1 MKPRTLSR
9 LAWSIGTFSIALM
22 ISALVLM
29 FVDRHVTLPAG
40 APDAGWNFSNVLNG
54 AVNIAVPAIG
64 LLLASRRPEHPI
76 GWMFLAAGFT
86 LGIGAFGLAYGVAAL
101 VAHPGSLPAGL
112 ALAWLGNWV
121 SFIPLGV
128 LAFLFLLFP
137 TGHLRTPR
145 WRPVARFMAGAFALL
160 TAFILIYA
168 TAAWRHP
175 FKQFSGGGPSGFLF
189 VVLLAGALGASL
201 VAIVVRFRGSVG
213 DERLQLKWFATSAV
227 LVVATF
233 FASFFSN
240 SSSTPPLLSVLQSLA
255 FVLLWTAI
263 GIAVLKYRLYEIDVV
278 ISRAVVYG
286 SLAVFITLVYAGLVI
301 GVGSLVGNRRN
312 PLLSAIAAALV
323 AVAFQPVRQR
333 AGRLANRV
341 VYGKRATPYEVLSDF
356 AGRIAGTYSSED
368 VLPRM
373 AQIVA
378 AGTGAERVVVWLRV
392 GNEFRAEAASDGS
405 PEVAVLP
412 VEGGASPSL
421 PPGEVGVPVTQNGE
435 LLGTISIRM
444 PRGEVLTS
452 AGERL
457 VSDVASQ
464 AGLVLRNVRLI
475 EELRASR
482 QRIVA
487 AQDQERRKLER
498 NIHDGAQQQLVAL
511 AVKANLAQSLA
522 RKDPERAEEMLS
534 QLKVDAQDAL
544 ENLRDLARGIYPPLL
559 ADQGL
564 VAALIAQARKSPV
577 PVTVEADGI
586 GRFPQDAEAAVY
598 FCTLEALQNVAKYAQ
613 ASGATIHLS
622 RTDGQLEFEVAD
634 DGVGFDQT
642 ARGYGTGT
650 QGMAD
655 RLAALGGRLVVT
667 SSPGAGT
674 KVRGRVPATTSDP
687 GHAPAHPA
695 RAG

>member
-1 MKPRTLSR
+1 MKPRTASR
-9 LAWSIGTFSIALM
+9 VAWSIGTFSIALM

-29 FVDRHVTLPAG
+29 FLDRHIALPEGAAG
-40 APDAGWNFSNVLNG
+40 ARWNFSNVLNV

-64 LLLASRRPEHPI
+64 LLLASRRQENPI
-76 GWMFLAAGFT
+76 GLMFLAAGFT
-86 LGIGAFGLAYGVAAL
+86 LGIGAFGLAYGVTGLL
-101 VAHPGSLPAGL
+101 VHPGSLPAGR
-112 ALAWLGNWV
+112 ALVWLGSWV
-121 SFIPLGV
+121 GFIPLGV

-145 WRPVARFMAGAFALL
+145 WRPIARFMAGAFALV
-160 TAFILIYA
+160 TAFILIFA
-168 TAAWRHP
+168 TAAWQHP
-175 FKQFSGGGPSGFLF
+175 FRQSSGGNLLGLLF
-189 VVLLAGALGASL
+189 VLPLVAALGASL

-213 DERLQLKWFATSAV
+213 EERLQLKWFATSAV

-233 FASFFSN
+233 FASFFST
-240 SSSTPPLLSVLQSLA
+240 SSTTPPLISVLQSLA

-301 GVGSLVGNRRN
+301 GIGSLVGNRRN

-323 AVAFQPVRQR
+323 AIAFQPVRQR

-378 AGTGAERVVVWLRV
+378 AGTGAERAVVWLRV

-412 VEGGASPSL
+412 VEGGATPSL
-421 PPGEVGVPVTQNGE
+421 PPGEVGVPVTHSGE

-444 PRGEVLTS
+444 PRGEALTS

-498 NIHDGAQQQLVAL
+498 NLHDGAQQQLVAL
-511 AVKANLAQSLA
+511 QVRLSLA
-522 RKDPERAEEMLS
+522 ERSAEGGCLIRDS
-534 QLKVDAQDAL
+534 LVSLKAEAAEAL

-564 VAALIAQARKSPV
+564 TAAVASQARRAAIPV
-577 PVTVEADGI
+577 ELASDGI
-586 GRFPQDAEAAVY
+586 SRYPQDHEVAVY
-598 FCTLEALQNVAKYAQ
+598 FCVLEALQNVAKYA
-613 ASGATIHLS
+613 GATHATVRL
-622 RTDGQLEFEVAD
+622 FEPNGSLAFQVAD
-634 DGVGFDQT
+634 DGTGFDT
-642 ARGYGTGT
+642 SSVSYGTGM

-655 RLAALGGRLVVT
+655 RLSALGGELAVR

-674 KVRGRVPATTSDP
+674 VVEGRLPKPDRAMP
-687 GHAPAHPA
+687 GVSA
-695 RAG
+695 